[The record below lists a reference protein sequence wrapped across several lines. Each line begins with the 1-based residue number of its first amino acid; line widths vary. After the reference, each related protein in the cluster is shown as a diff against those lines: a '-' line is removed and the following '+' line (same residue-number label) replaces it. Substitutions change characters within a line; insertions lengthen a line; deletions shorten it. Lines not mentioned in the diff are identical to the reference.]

1 MVRPQKG
8 QNETPHVERTCMHPK
23 AERFC
28 IMSWAR
34 QLVGRQDVARV
45 STGSRRSLEKI
56 SSICESETQS
66 CEYNQPVSSQTF
78 FFFWK
83 VCGLMSRSI

>member
-56 SSICESETQS
+56 SSICESEKEGIVLSTT
-66 CEYNQPVSSQTF
+66 SQTLF
-78 FFFWK
+78 FFFSFGK
-83 VCGLMSRSI
+83 FVV